1 MEMAEVHAL
10 PRLTGNM
17 DEKTSSYGS
26 VWPGPW
32 GVPYGV
38 RSQGDFRAS
47 RRDHHHHPV
56 RQASFSSGFLWAACW
71 LSPPPPPPLPA
82 VVVLLLLPERGERLA
97 DFVPEWE
104 PSSVAEPMWPGAGAG
119 WEEALLPKPEL
130 HQTPINHLPKYSI
143 LDLPLVMF
151 KLNILSFS
159 LQAQLPP
166 GMPSFRD
173 YS

>member
-1 MEMAEVHAL
+1 MRKRAVTVQCGLGPEVFL
-10 PRLTGNM
+10 MGLDPRG
-17 DEKTSSYGS
+17 TSGP
-26 VWPGPW
+26 PGGTTITTQCARP
-32 GVPYGV
+32 P
-38 RSQGDFRAS
+38 SLLAS
-47 RRDHHHHPV
+47 CGLLAD
-56 RQASFSSGFLWAACW
+56 C
-71 LSPPPPPPLPA
+71 PPPPPPLPA